1 MHMIERMKDHE
12 HFFLALFF
20 YTILQWI
27 LRWTRHNRIELT
39 EPSFRTVRL
48 KCWYA
53 WTYEMPRTSFINWII
68 RRSFLFKLME
78 LFAIDTMA
86 AIVFGI
92 KHLNKYDE
100 TLCRVSVSFTS
111 QDGKKKQIIFQ
122 LTKFKLN
129 ESHTFLNI
137 IFKLFIY
144 LAYEIVRL
152 LGYDCTWHTI
162 FDCNNIKSRI
172 WYNSKPSE
180 II

>member
-53 WTYEMPRTSFINWII
+53 WMNMPRTSFINWII

-111 QDGKKKQIIFQ
+111 QDGKKKTNNFSVDKIQIKRIAHISQ
-122 LTKFKLN
+122 YHLQTVY
-129 ESHTFLNI
+129 
-137 IFKLFIY
+137 LFGLWNSAIAGLRLH
-144 LAYEIVRL
+144 LAYHFRL
-152 LGYDCTWHTI
+152 
-162 FDCNNIKSRI
+162 
-172 WYNSKPSE
+172 
-180 II
+180 